1 MKAVVQRVKSAAVSV
16 GGKEVG
22 RIGPGLLVFL
32 GVAHGDTEADVEFM
46 VRKIVNMRIFEDD
59 HEKMNLSVMDLK
71 YSILAISQFTL
82 LADCRK
88 GNRPNFMGAAPPEIA
103 ERLYDL
109 FVEKANELLEVRKGV
124 FGAMMA
130 IEAMNDGPVT
140 IIVESKGNK
149 EVDSRE

>member
-1 MKAVVQRVKSAAVSV
+1 MRAVVQRVKYAAVSV
-16 GGKEVG
+16 NGKEVG

-32 GVAHGDTEADVEFM
+32 GVAHGDTEAEVDFM
-46 VRKIVNMRIFEDD
+46 VRKIVNMRIFED
-59 HEKMNLSVMDLK
+59 EQGKMNLSALDLK

-103 ERLYDL
+103 ERLYDQ
-109 FVEKANELLEVRKGV
+109 FVAKAKDFLEVQKGV

-130 IEAMNDGPVT
+130 IDAMNDGPVT
-140 IIVESKGNK
+140 IIVESKETVAG
-149 EVDSRE
+149 SQ

>member
-1 MKAVVQRVKSAAVSV
+1 MRAVVQRVKHAAVSV
-16 GGKEVG
+16 DGREVG

-32 GVAHGDTEADVEFM
+32 GVAHGDTEAEVDFM
-46 VRKIVNMRIFEDD
+46 VRKIVNMRIFED
-59 HEKMNLSVMDLK
+59 EQGKMNLSALDLK

-103 ERLYDL
+103 ERLYEL
-109 FVEKANELLEVRKGV
+109 FVTKAKEFLEVQKGV

-130 IEAMNDGPVT
+130 IDAMNDGPVT
-140 IIVESKGNK
+140 IIVESKETVASNK
-149 EVDSRE
+149 